1 MKTRFV
7 IFASCRLRDET
18 VVLSGEFTGPP
29 LLTGQRGRGIADSGQ
44 VEIEVIDPG
53 RMEHLADGSIGQSVV
68 ARIISGDPQLLK
80 GMTINFD

>member
-18 VVLSGEFTGPP
+18 VVLSGDLTGPP
-29 LLTGQRGRGIADSGQ
+29 LLTGQRGRGVTDSGQ

-53 RMEHLADGSIGQSVV
+53 RMEHLADRSIGQSLV
-68 ARIISGDPQLLK
+68 ARILSGEPQSLK
-80 GMTINFD
+80 GMAIDFD